1 MHGKCLC
8 GEVRFTLS
16 GELPNLYQCHCSLCR
31 KVSGSS
37 SNAAFKVDLAQLQ
50 WDSGE
55 QLIHE
60 FSTES
65 GFKSHF
71 CSRCGSPLP
80 NLTANDSAWWV
91 PVGLLE
97 NGEGLR
103 VGAHL
108 FVASRAPWDVIADVG
123 EHFDEMPDFEQ
134 LNNLLRRGTVRSE
147 TGVG

>member
-1 MHGKCLC
+1 MQGKCLC
-8 GEVRFTLS
+8 GGVRFALS
-16 GELPNLYQCHCSLCR
+16 GQLPNLYQCHCSLCR

-37 SNAAFKVDLAQLQ
+37 SNAAFKVELEQFSWSA
-50 WDSGE
+50 GE
-55 QLIHE
+55 ELIRE
-60 FSTES
+60 YQTDS

-97 NGEGLR
+97 HGEGLE

-108 FVASRAPWDVIADVG
+108 FVGSKAPWDVIPDSG
-123 EHFDEMPDFEQ
+123 KHFDEMPGFEE
-134 LNNLLRRGTVRSE
+134 LNLLLRRDRL
-147 TGVG
+147 

>member
-1 MHGKCLC
+1 MRGKCLC
-8 GEVRFTLS
+8 GGVQFALS

-37 SNAAFKVDLAQLQ
+37 SNAALVIDLAQIS
-50 WDSGE
+50 WIVGE
-55 QLIHE
+55 ELVQKYQ
-60 FSTES
+60 SDT

-97 NGEGLR
+97 AGEGLQI
-103 VGAHL
+103 GAHL
-108 FVASRAPWDVIADVG
+108 FVGSRAPWDVITDSG
-123 EHFDEMPDFEQ
+123 EHFDEMPDAEA
-134 LNNLLRRGTVRSE
+134 LADLLRLPKN
-147 TGVG
+147 TG